1 MDTSINPADLPDQI
15 PAKKKSTSKKEKK
28 KKKKKPK
35 TSIASIQQES
45 QSSTFSHKSFPQLS
59 LGSSSSSHAHPL
71 SLKLSLIPVTGRID
85 RCQLSTHRADP
96 PMTIGKERGEEE
108 EEEEEGEEEP
118 KQMRIVFQSRIST
131 GRWRWRVNSSPLPP
145 LEWIEDELLKQGLT
159 DVCG

>member
-1 MDTSINPADLPDQI
+1 MQDGYIHQSGGSSGSDSRQ
-15 PAKKKSTSKKEKK
+15 KKKYKQKREEE
-28 KKKKKPK
+28 KKKKPK

-45 QSSTFSHKSFPQLS
+45 QSSTFSHKSLPQLS

-108 EEEEEGEEEP
+108 EEEGEEEP

-131 GRWRWRVNSSPLPP
+131 GRWRWRVNSSPPP